1 MFAASLETLQTMFK
15 KDGGLSYLRV
25 PLRAVWEQEGH
36 HKRVF
41 YKGS

>member
-1 MFAASLETLQTMFK
+1 MCAASLKALQTIFK
-15 KDGGLSYLRV
+15 KDGRLSYLRV

-41 YKGS
+41 CKGS